1 MHAHLHIGQIA
12 ERGAAG
18 HVALVGEGLR
28 GHVGVIAD
36 GLEHRTAKGI
46 GAVVLVGGFLDGD
59 AAVEYN
65 LIAGIALL
73 GVVGVHG
80 MCIVAAYKHRGGK
93 CAMVRL
99 VVKAQ
104 RSVNA
109 AQRVGQERRHGA
121 LLGLG
126 ANLLVIEAAEDRDVV
141 RVLGT
146 QKCLQRGVGAGQVI
160 ELGRRDKLVSPAP
173 NARILTIDQEQVA
186 AQDLLGLNIQLVG
199 DQGIKIALLKFAGAD
214 ERAQVDGSVGSKA
227 LVNAAVHVDGK
238 ARDNSDLALGG
249 KQAALN
255 TVALAHQHATRE
267 RQRAI
272 EPGVVDHAAVCLG
285 VQAQRLAC
293 AAELGHG
300 LDLKRRRIAVRR
312 RELKMIVTGN
322 AVLAPRRGQ
331 VLAHLKGNNARGVA
345 LRVITPAR
353 LDVPRRVLGQV
364 GKARFVE
371 LGHNGRRRMEH
382 AGACLDK
389 VDKVV
394 GGLDIIGR
402 HMRALGRFLIRHA
415 LPFRW
420 VDGPLQHTPP
430 RQRCTLH
437 SVFNSAPLTKLSH
450 HARAPFATI
459 ALTGR
464 EEPS

>member
-1 MHAHLHIGQIA
+1 MI
-12 ERGAAG
+12 
-18 HVALVGEGLR
+18 
-28 GHVGVIAD
+28 
-36 GLEHRTAKGI
+36 
-46 GAVVLVGGFLDGD
+46 
-59 AAVEYN
+59 
-65 LIAGIALL
+65 
-73 GVVGVHG
+73 
-80 MCIVAAYKHRGGK
+80 
-93 CAMVRL
+93 RL

-126 ANLLVIEAAEDRDVV
+126 ANLLIIKAAKDRNVV

-146 QKCLQRGVGAGQVI
+146 QKCLQRGIGAGQVV
-160 ELGRRDKLVSPAP
+160 ELGRRDKLVGPAP
-173 NARILTIDQEQVA
+173 NARILAVDQEQIA
-186 AQDLLGLNIQLVG
+186 AQNLLGLNVQLFG
-199 DQGIKIALLKFAGAD
+199 NQGIKISLLEFAGAD

-255 TVALAHQHATRE
+255 TVALAYQHAARE
-267 RQRAI
+267 CQRTV
-272 EPGVVDHAAVCLG
+272 EPGVVDHAAVGLG
-285 VQAQRLAC
+285 VQAQRLAR
-293 AAELGHG
+293 AVELGHG
-300 LDLKRRRIAVRR
+300 LNLKRRRVAVRR
-312 RELKMIVTGN
+312 RQLKMVVAGN
-322 AVLAPRRGQ
+322 AVLAPRSSQ
-331 VLAHLKGNNARGVA
+331 VLAHLKGDNARGVA

-364 GKARFVE
+364 GKARLVE

-420 VDGPLQHTPP
+420 VDGPFQHTPP

-437 SVFNSAPLTKLSH
+437 SVFNPAPFTKLSH

-459 ALTGR
+459 TLTGR
-464 EEPS
+464 EEPP

>member
-1 MHAHLHIGQIA
+1 M
-12 ERGAAG
+12 
-18 HVALVGEGLR
+18 
-28 GHVGVIAD
+28 
-36 GLEHRTAKGI
+36 
-46 GAVVLVGGFLDGD
+46 LVGGFLNDD
-59 AAVEYN
+59 AAVEHN
-65 LIAGIALL
+65 LVAGIALL
-73 GVVGVHG
+73 GVVGMHG
-80 MCIVAAYKHRGGK
+80 MRVVAAHKHRGGK

-104 RSVNA
+104 RSVDA

-126 ANLLVIEAAEDRDVV
+126 ANLLVIKAAEDRDVM
-141 RVLGT
+141 RILGT
-146 QKCLQRGVGAGQVI
+146 QKCLQRGIGAGQVVK
-160 ELGRRDKLVSPAP
+160 LGRRDKLVGPAP

-186 AQDLLGLNIQLVG
+186 TQNLLGLNVQFVS
-199 DQGIKIALLKFAGAD
+199 DQCVKISLFKLADAD

-238 ARDNSDLALGG
+238 ARNDSDLALGS
-249 KQAALN
+249 KQAALD
-255 TVALAHQHATRE
+255 TVALAHQYAARE

-272 EPGVVDHAAVCLG
+272 EPSVVDHAAVGLD
-285 VQAQRLAC
+285 VQTQRLARTVKF
-293 AAELGHG
+293 GHG

-322 AVLAPRRGQ
+322 TVLAPRRGQ

-353 LDVPRRVLGQV
+353 LDVPRRILGQV
-364 GKARFVE
+364 GKARLVE
-371 LGHNGRRRMEH
+371 LGHNGRCRMEH

-394 GGLDIIGR
+394 GSLDIVGR
-402 HMRALGRFLIRHA
+402 HVRALGRFLIRHA

-430 RQRCTLH
+430 RQRRTLH
-437 SVFNSAPLTKLSH
+437 SVLNSAPLTKLSH

>member
-1 MHAHLHIGQIA
+1 
-12 ERGAAG
+12 
-18 HVALVGEGLR
+18 
-28 GHVGVIAD
+28 
-36 GLEHRTAKGI
+36 
-46 GAVVLVGGFLDGD
+46 
-59 AAVEYN
+59 
-65 LIAGIALL
+65 
-73 GVVGVHG
+73 
-80 MCIVAAYKHRGGK
+80 
-93 CAMVRL
+93 MVRL

-104 RSVNA
+104 RAVNA
-109 AQRVGQERRHGA
+109 AQCVGQEGRHGA

-126 ANLLVIEAAEDRDVV
+126 ANLLVIKAAKDRDVV

-146 QKCLQRGVGAGQVI
+146 QKCLQRGVGAGQVV
-160 ELGRRDKLVSPAP
+160 ELGRRDKLVGPAP
-173 NARILTIDQEQVA
+173 NARILTIDQEQIA
-186 AQDLLGLNIQLVG
+186 AQNLLGLNVQLVG
-199 DQGIKIALLKFAGAD
+199 DQGIKITLLEFASAD
-214 ERAQVDGSVGSKA
+214 ERAQVNGAIGSKA

-238 ARDNSDLALGG
+238 ARNNGNLALGG

-255 TVALAHQHATRE
+255 TVALAHQHAARE

-272 EPGVVDHAAVCLG
+272 EPGVVDHAAVGLG
-285 VQAQRLAC
+285 VQAQRLARTV
-293 AAELGHG
+293 EFGHG

-312 RELKMIVTGN
+312 RELKMIVAGN
-322 AVLAPRRGQ
+322 AVLAPGCGQ

-353 LDVPRRVLGQV
+353 LDVPRRILGQV
-364 GKARFVE
+364 GKARLVE
-371 LGHNGRRRMEH
+371 LGHNGRRRMKH

-394 GGLDIIGR
+394 GGLDIVGR
-402 HMRALGRFLIRHA
+402 HVRALGRFLIRHA

-430 RQRCTLH
+430 RQRRTLH
-437 SVFNSAPLTKLSH
+437 SVLNSAPLTKLSH

>member
-1 MHAHLHIGQIA
+1 M
-12 ERGAAG
+12 
-18 HVALVGEGLR
+18 
-28 GHVGVIAD
+28 
-36 GLEHRTAKGI
+36 
-46 GAVVLVGGFLDGD
+46 LVGGFLNDD
-59 AAVEYN
+59 AAVEHN
-65 LIAGIALL
+65 LVAGIALL
-73 GVVGVHG
+73 GVVGMHG
-80 MCIVAAYKHRGGK
+80 MRVVAAHKHRGGK

-104 RSVNA
+104 RSVDA

-126 ANLLVIEAAEDRDVV
+126 ANLLVIKAAEDRDVM
-141 RVLGT
+141 RILGT
-146 QKCLQRGVGAGQVI
+146 QKCLQRGIGAGQVVK
-160 ELGRRDKLVSPAP
+160 LGRRDKLVGPAP

-186 AQDLLGLNIQLVG
+186 TQNLLGLNVQFVS
-199 DQGIKIALLKFAGAD
+199 DQCVKISLFKLADAD

-238 ARDNSDLALGG
+238 ARNDSDLALGS
-249 KQAALN
+249 KQAALD
-255 TVALAHQHATRE
+255 TVALAHQYAARE

-272 EPGVVDHAAVCLG
+272 EPSVVDHAAVGLD
-285 VQAQRLAC
+285 VQTQRLARTVKF
-293 AAELGHG
+293 GHG

-322 AVLAPRRGQ
+322 TVLAPRRGQ

-353 LDVPRRVLGQV
+353 LDVPRRILGQV
-364 GKARFVE
+364 GKARLVE

-394 GGLDIIGR
+394 GGLDIVGR

-430 RQRCTLH
+430 RQRRTLH
-437 SVFNSAPLTKLSH
+437 SVLNSAPLTKLSH

-459 ALTGR
+459 AQTGR

>member
-1 MHAHLHIGQIA
+1 M
-12 ERGAAG
+12 
-18 HVALVGEGLR
+18 
-28 GHVGVIAD
+28 
-36 GLEHRTAKGI
+36 
-46 GAVVLVGGFLDGD
+46 
-59 AAVEYN
+59 
-65 LIAGIALL
+65 
-73 GVVGVHG
+73 
-80 MCIVAAYKHRGGK
+80 
-93 CAMVRL
+93 
-99 VVKAQ
+99 
-104 RSVNA
+104 
-109 AQRVGQERRHGA
+109 
-121 LLGLG
+121 
-126 ANLLVIEAAEDRDVV
+126 
-141 RVLGT
+141 
-146 QKCLQRGVGAGQVI
+146 
-160 ELGRRDKLVSPAP
+160 
-173 NARILTIDQEQVA
+173 
-186 AQDLLGLNIQLVG
+186 
-199 DQGIKIALLKFAGAD
+199 
-214 ERAQVDGSVGSKA
+214 
-227 LVNAAVHVDGK
+227 DGK
-238 ARDNSDLALGG
+238 ARDNSDLTLGG

-255 TVALAHQHATRE
+255 TVALAHQHAARE

-272 EPGVVDHAAVCLG
+272 EPGVVNHAAVGLG
-285 VQAQRLAC
+285 VQAQRLAR
-293 AAELGHG
+293 AVKLRHG

-353 LDVPRRVLGQV
+353 FDVPRRILGQV
-364 GKARFVE
+364 GKARLVE

-430 RQRCTLH
+430 RQRRTLH
-437 SVFNSAPLTKLSH
+437 SVLNSAPLTKLSH

>member
-1 MHAHLHIGQIA
+1 MRVVAAH
-12 ERGAAG
+12 
-18 HVALVGEGLR
+18 
-28 GHVGVIAD
+28 
-36 GLEHRTAKGI
+36 EHRS
-46 GAVVLVGGFLDGD
+46 
-59 AAVEYN
+59 
-65 LIAGIALL
+65 
-73 GVVGVHG
+73 
-80 MCIVAAYKHRGGK
+80 GK
-93 CAMVRL
+93 RTVIRL

-104 RSVNA
+104 RPVDA

-126 ANLLVIEAAEDRDVV
+126 ANLLVIEAAVDRDVV
-141 RVLGT
+141 RILGT
-146 QKCLQRGVGAGQVI
+146 QKCLQRGVGAGQIVKF
-160 ELGRRDKLVSPAP
+160 GRRDKLVGPAP
-173 NARILTIDQEQVA
+173 NTCILSIDQEQVA
-186 AQDLLGLNIQLVG
+186 AQNLLGLNVQLVG
-199 DQGIKIALLKFAGAD
+199 DQGVKVALLKVTSAD
-214 ERAQVDGSVGSKA
+214 ERAQVNGSVGSKA
-227 LVNAAVHVDGK
+227 LVNATVHVDGK
-238 ARDNSDLALGG
+238 ARNNGNLALGG

-255 TVALAHQHATRE
+255 TVALAHQYATRE

-272 EPGVVDHAAVCLG
+272 EPGVVDHAAVGLG
-285 VQAQRLAC
+285 VQAQRLARTI
-293 AAELGHG
+293 ELGHG

-331 VLAHLKGNNARGVA
+331 VLAHLKGDNARGVA

-353 LDVPRRVLGQV
+353 LDIPRRVLGQV
-364 GKARFVE
+364 GKARLVE

-394 GGLDIIGR
+394 GGLDIVGR

-430 RQRCTLH
+430 RQRRTLH
-437 SVFNSAPLTKLSH
+437 SVLNSAPLTKLSH
-450 HARAPFATI
+450 HVRAPFATI

-464 EEPS
+464 EESS

>member
-1 MHAHLHIGQIA
+1 
-12 ERGAAG
+12 
-18 HVALVGEGLR
+18 
-28 GHVGVIAD
+28 
-36 GLEHRTAKGI
+36 
-46 GAVVLVGGFLDGD
+46 
-59 AAVEYN
+59 
-65 LIAGIALL
+65 
-73 GVVGVHG
+73 
-80 MCIVAAYKHRGGK
+80 
-93 CAMVRL
+93 MVRL

-126 ANLLVIEAAEDRDVV
+126 ANLLIIKAAKDRNVV

-146 QKCLQRGVGAGQVI
+146 QKCLQRGIGAGQVV
-160 ELGRRDKLVSPAP
+160 ELGRRDKLVGPAP
-173 NARILTIDQEQVA
+173 NARILTIDQEQIA
-186 AQDLLGLNIQLVG
+186 AQNLIGLNVQLVG
-199 DQGIKIALLKFAGAD
+199 DQSIKVALLKLASAD

-238 ARDNSDLALGG
+238 ARNDSDLALGG
-249 KQAALN
+249 KQTALN
-255 TVALAHQHATRE
+255 TVAFAYQHAARE
-267 RQRAI
+267 RQRAV
-272 EPGVVDHAAVCLG
+272 EPGVVDHAAVGLG

-293 AAELGHG
+293 AVELGHG

-331 VLAHLKGNNARGVA
+331 VLAHLKGNNARGIA

-364 GKARFVE
+364 GKARLVE

-382 AGACLDK
+382 AGTCLDK
-389 VDKVV
+389 VDEVV
-394 GGLDIIGR
+394 GGLDIVGR

-430 RQRCTLH
+430 RQRRTLH
-437 SVFNSAPLTKLSH
+437 SMFNPAPLTKLSH

-459 ALTGR
+459 TLTGR